1 MRYAALLC
9 GSLFSQVK
17 DLIRLIP
24 PSLNTEAWFV
34 VAGMLIAFLRALRG
48 GSRQGSVS
56 RANWLDIVAAV
67 ALTLTILGF
76 FGWTAHSYFLSDDFI
91 LLGQAH
97 VPLSWHGA
105 LATRGGDGSFRP
117 AGYVSYAISAK
128 WAGSDPSAWHWIGYW
143 MHAANTVLL
152 YALAAVLGYSRFAA
166 WLAATLFAV
175 HGAHPEAVIWIAGRF
190 DLLSTFFFLWATLTF
205 VCSWR
210 ATGGRRIVWL
220 AVAVVSMLTAL
231 LSKESAY
238 SFPLVALLLMAYSAE
253 ARNRGV
259 LGAIVLFF
267 ALAGMAFV
275 YRWHLLGGIGG
286 YGGVSLLSS
295 LKALAFRMWAILFF
309 PVNWSI
315 QPAQWIAILTLV
327 YMAVLA
333 RLFFARA
340 ELRRLVFAVGFVIL
354 TAAPAVSQL
363 LIGPDLEKARV
374 LYLPSIGICL
384 LLAALCEPLRFR
396 DRTILATALIV
407 FHGAALWHNLQGWQ
421 KASEV
426 VQSACAI
433 AAKCTR
439 SPGQRILVTGLPR
452 TLDGVYTFAN
462 GFKECVVMQGGM
474 APGEV
479 EVRRGAS
486 VDKDG
491 VDDCQFAWDTGT
503 NTLRAVR

>member
-1 MRYAALLC
+1 
-9 GSLFSQVK
+9 
-17 DLIRLIP
+17 
-24 PSLNTEAWFV
+24 
-34 VAGMLIAFLRALRG
+34 
-48 GSRQGSVS
+48 
-56 RANWLDIVAAV
+56 
-67 ALTLTILGF
+67 
-76 FGWTAHSYFLSDDFI
+76 
-91 LLGQAH
+91 
-97 VPLSWHGA
+97 
-105 LATRGGDGSFRP
+105 
-117 AGYVSYAISAK
+117 
-128 WAGSDPSAWHWIGYW
+128 
-143 MHAANTVLL
+143 
-152 YALAAVLGYSRFAA
+152 
-166 WLAATLFAV
+166 
-175 HGAHPEAVIWIAGRF
+175 
-190 DLLSTFFFLWATLTF
+190 
-205 VCSWR
+205 
-210 ATGGRRIVWL
+210 
-220 AVAVVSMLTAL
+220 MLTAL

-238 SFPLVALLLMAYSAE
+238 SFPLVALLLVAYAAE
-253 ARNRGV
+253 VKNRAARGPV
-259 LGAIVLFF
+259 VLFF
-267 ALAGMAFV
+267 ALAGMAFF

-315 QPAQWIAILTLV
+315 QPARWIEILVVV

-333 RLFFARA
+333 RLFFVRA

-374 LYLPSIGICL
+374 LYLPSAGICL

-407 FHGAALWHNLQGWQ
+407 FHGAALWHNLQGWRR
-421 KASEV
+421 ASEV

-433 AAKCTR
+433 VAKCST

-462 GFKECVVMQGGM
+462 GFKECVAMQAGM
-474 APGEV
+474 APGDV

-486 VDKDG
+486 VDKNGANDE
-491 VDDCQFAWDTGT
+491 CRFAWDEGT